1 MVESSFP
8 RNRFQFG
15 LQPALGWG
23 AILALSFVTTLL
35 ILVGGGKIL
44 NVVFPAGAF
53 LVGVILYFRYPLLY
67 LSFTWWLFFLTPLI
81 RRLADYRSG
90 FTNPSPILLA
100 PFLVAL
106 VTLANLWPN
115 FPRSQ
120 RIGGLP
126 FILPIVGVFYGLGIG
141 VILNSPVKVGIDLLE
156 WLVPVL
162 FGFYLFVNWRDYPSY
177 RQTIER
183 TFVWGI
189 LVMSIYGIIQYF
201 VAPEWDRFWMISLDT
216 SANGRPEPFNIRVWG
231 TMDSPGPFSNVL
243 RVGLLLLFIR
253 VGTLTLITSVVG
265 YLTFLLTLVRSAWGA
280 WFIGALSLVSSLK
293 AQSQIRLL
301 IIILVMASLIIPLAT
316 MEPFA
321 ETLNERFATFEN
333 IQEDGSAQA
342 RQKTYQKFYDS
353 ALTNFVG
360 YGLGSS
366 RFDGAL
372 LTMHWQLGWLGTIP
386 YLIGTLLIL
395 SNLFQP
401 FYNRADTFF
410 LVVRAIILS
419 ILPQLLFGNL
429 MLDVNGMIFWSFL
442 GIGAAAQKYYFAS
455 RSR

>member
-1 MVESSFP
+1 MLERSFS

-15 LQPALGWG
+15 LQPALGWS
-23 AILALSFVTTLL
+23 AILGLSLLTTLL
-35 ILVGGGKIL
+35 ILVGSGKIL
-44 NVVFPAGAF
+44 NFVFPAGSIV
-53 LVGVILYFRYPLLY
+53 VGAILYFRYPLLY
-67 LSFTWWLFFLTPLI
+67 ISFTWWLFFLTPLI

-90 FTNPSPILLA
+90 FTDPSPILLA

-126 FILPIVGVFYGLGIG
+126 FIVSIIGIFYGFGIG
-141 VILNSPVKVGIDLLE
+141 LIQNPPIKVGIDLLE

-162 FGFYLFVNWRDYPSY
+162 FGFYLFVNWRNYPSY

-183 TFVWGI
+183 TFLWGI
-189 LVMSIYGIIQYF
+189 LVMSIYGIFQYL
-201 VAPEWDRFWMISLDT
+201 VAPEWDQFWMISLDT
-216 SANGRPEPFNIRVWG
+216 TANGRPEPFNIRVWG
-231 TMDSPGPFSNVL
+231 TMDSPGPFANTL
-243 RVGLLLLFIR
+243 RVGLLLLFVR
-253 VGTLTLITSVVG
+253 VGTFTFLTSIVG
-265 YLTFLLTLVRSAWGA
+265 YLAFLLTLVRSTWGA
-280 WFIGALSLVSSLK
+280 WLVGALSLATSLK
-293 AQSQIRLL
+293 AQSQIRL
-301 IIILVMASLIIPLAT
+301 IVIVLVMASLIIPLAT

-321 ETLNERFATFEN
+321 ETLNERFQTFEN
-333 IQEDGSAQA
+333 IQEDGSALA
-342 RQKTYQKFYDS
+342 RQRTYQKFYDS

-360 YGLGSS
+360 YGLGSN
-366 RFDGAL
+366 RFDGAF
-372 LTMHWQLGWLGTIP
+372 LTMQWQLGWLGTIP
-386 YLIGTLLIL
+386 YLMGTLLIL

-419 ILPQLLFGNL
+419 ILPQLLLGNL

-442 GIGAAAQKYYFAS
+442 GIGMAAQKYYFTS
-455 RSR
+455 RSK